1 MSYPFRMLNNK
12 DPTVLRN
19 LERARSL
26 RQQQTSGEKALWKE
40 LRAKRFHGHKFR
52 RQVPIG
58 PFIVDF
64 LCAEMK
70 LIIEIDGDSHWE
82 PGVQEYDR
90 GRETYLRAQG
100 FEILRFGN
108 RETLHSM
115 ESVLERIRLSY
126 PSPHGRGQEN
136 GTIILTA
143 PSRSAARSSGRRPEP
158 ASWWR
163 RSPCES

>member
-12 DPTVLRN
+12 DPTVLRK

-82 PGVQEYDR
+82 PGAQEHDR
-90 GRETYLRAQG
+90 KRETYLRAQG

-126 PSPHGRGQEN
+126 PSP
-136 GTIILTA
+136 
-143 PSRSAARSSGRRPEP
+143 
-158 ASWWR
+158 
-163 RSPCES
+163 